1 MISAPAAQ
9 RQTEAREAEPVSAIL
24 TCCSDE
30 EYAERIAKSDE
41 VKGYMVP
48 GYLAA

>member
-1 MISAPAAQ
+1 MTSAPATQ
-9 RQTEAREAEPVSAIL
+9 RPTEARKPAPVTAIL

-30 EYAERIAKSDE
+30 EYAQRIAKRDE
-41 VKGYMVP
+41 VKGYIVP

>member
-1 MISAPAAQ
+1 MTSAPAMQQ
-9 RQTEAREAEPVSAIL
+9 RTEASKPESVTVIL

-30 EYAERIAKSDE
+30 EYAQRIAKSDE
-41 VKGYMVP
+41 VKGYIVP

>member
-1 MISAPAAQ
+1 MTSAPAMQQ
-9 RQTEAREAEPVSAIL
+9 RIEVGKPEPVTVIL

-30 EYAERIAKSDE
+30 EYAQRIAKSDE
-41 VKGYMVP
+41 VKGYIVP

>member
-1 MISAPAAQ
+1 MTSAPAAQ
-9 RQTEAREAEPVSAIL
+9 RRTEAGRPEPVAVVL

-30 EYAERIAKSDE
+30 EYAQRIAKSDE
-41 VKGYMVP
+41 VKGYIVP